1 MNGLLFIGVD
11 GVTYKIV
18 DVRYKYAGKDN
29 RRGVYVPVDQ
39 IECKVYFSRR
49 GEVNGMTPIFNTIGI
64 DRTREE
70 AENRAFMKALKN
82 KEING

>member
-1 MNGLLFIGVD
+1 MNGILFVGVD

-18 DVRYKYAGKDN
+18 DVRYKYASVDPAHIP
-29 RRGVYVPVDQ
+29 RHVDQ
-39 IECKVYFSRR
+39 IECKLYFSRR